1 MAEIAPHLARFDEIA
16 PAALERLRR
25 RGDRPQFDKAPFVS
39 AVANYYETNPITR
52 ASSVMRQCTE
62 EIVRQGGQQGGGA
75 TGTHG

>member
-1 MAEIAPHLARFDEIA
+1 MAEMVPHLARLDQVTPA
-16 PAALERLRR
+16 PWTGSGADA
-25 RGDRPQFDKAPFVS
+25 GGGQFDKAPFVS

-62 EIVRQGGQQGGGA
+62 EITRQGGQQGGGA